1 MNILYVEFNFY
12 GHRLKYI
19 SAFKPL
25 EGEKYK
31 LYYLVPQRVDC
42 FPADRQM
49 VMTSLFNKKRSLKT
63 YLSFIKEVKR
73 AVKEFNIDVVHI
85 LDGDFLYRYF
95 GIGLKGIKARLVI
108 TYHHMDLS
116 GIKKFSVKRIFR
128 ASYAG
133 IVHTAKLKRDLISAG
148 VKNAACIDYP
158 MLDIVSPKTC
168 SEARKF
174 FGIEEV
180 SPVLAAVGN
189 LVEYK
194 GFDLLIQA
202 LNSAKY
208 PCVLLAAGEPLCY
221 DDEYI
226 KKNLTNKLVSV
237 KTCLKHL
244 TEEEFSAAVRASD
257 VVMIPYR
264 TVFDGASGPLVSAA
278 VHKKVVI
285 GTDYGSLGDIITTYS
300 LGATFKS
307 DDCAS
312 LAAAINAYLAKP
324 FTFNEKAEEFASLSD
339 VKLFISKNAAA
350 YDGKLA

>member
-25 EGEKYK
+25 EGEGYN
-31 LYYLVPQRVDC
+31 LYYLVPQKAEC
-42 FPADRQM
+42 FPDDRQT
-49 VMTSLFNKKRSLKT
+49 VMSSRFNEKRTLKT
-63 YLSFIKEVKR
+63 YLAFIKEVKR
-73 AVKEFNIDVVHI
+73 AVKKLNIDAVHI

-95 GIGLKGIKARLVI
+95 GIGLKGIKAKIVI

-133 IVHTAKLKRDLISAG
+133 IVHTAKIKNDLMGAG
-148 VKNAACIDYP
+148 IKNAKYIDYP
-158 MLDIVSPKTC
+158 MLDIISPKTAP
-168 SEARKF
+168 EARIF
-174 FGIEEV
+174 FGIRNPA
-180 SPVLAAVGN
+180 PVLAAVGN

-194 GFDLLIQA
+194 GFDLLISA
-202 LNSAKY
+202 LNEVKY

-226 KKNLTNKLVSV
+226 KKNLTNNLVTV

-244 TEEEFSAAVRASD
+244 SEEEFSAAIRASD

-264 TVFDGASGPLVSAA
+264 SVFEGASGPLVSAA
-278 VHKKVVI
+278 QHKKVVI
-285 GTDYGSLGDIITTYS
+285 GADHGSIGDIIKTYS

-307 DDCAS
+307 DNAAS
-312 LAAAINAYLAKP
+312 LAEAINAYLAKP
-324 FTFNEKAEEFASLSD
+324 FVFSKKAEEFAERSS
-339 VKLFISKNAAA
+339 VKLFINKNAAV
-350 YDGKLA
+350 YNGREI